1 MAGAAAASELDRS
14 KRLDI
19 ESLRA
24 VAILLVVVFH
34 AFPGALP
41 GGFTGVDVF
50 FVISG
55 FLITTQL
62 AREATSTGRLRLARF
77 WSRRAKRLLPA
88 TAVVLIVCSVLTAT
102 TLAVTQRA
110 DFAGDIVAAG
120 LYLVNWRLA
129 WRSVDYAAQDVGVS
143 PVQHFWSLAVEEQF
157 YIVWPLL
164 IGLVL
169 LLPARRAFDRQV
181 RLAVG
186 IGVVSVASL
195 VYSIVRTFTSQADAF
210 FITTTRLW
218 ELGIGA
224 LGALGVPLAARLS
237 AEARRVLA
245 VVGLATL
252 AVVAAFA
259 RDDVEWPGWRA
270 AVPCLATLALV
281 WAGTRAADATGPGP
295 LRLLSLRPMV
305 WVGGLSY
312 SWYLWHWPV
321 LVGARAAFPDLS
333 PLATGL
339 VAAGS
344 LLPAYLTHRFVEN
357 PIRYAPPLSRSPV
370 KALAVGLACTVVS
383 VASGV
388 AVGGRPAPQSPAPEI
403 PSASTPGTEQGR
415 DWAEI
420 LARKTYP
427 TISPDPSLADEDLPE
442 SYAGDCRQDVVGVE
456 PRECVAG
463 DESATEVVAI
473 VGDSFMEQ
481 WEPALD
487 AIGAREGIK
496 FVGYFKSS
504 CPWTLAPLNPGF
516 DTTKLYPQCADWS
529 RRVAELLVK
538 HKPSA
543 VITSGWTSLALSD
556 AKDPASKQVQQSM
569 TAGVLPLW
577 KQVSAAG
584 VPVAVLGRNPD
595 GSTDYV
601 SIPECVA
608 QNTNDV
614 TRCSFT
620 PDRTTSDWQRATA
633 ERAGA
638 GVSYL
643 DIGQWVCAPASCPP
657 VIDGVLVYRQTTHLT
672 ATFVKTLADPLWGR
686 LRTVLQR

>member
-1 MAGAAAASELDRS
+1 MAGAAAAADLDRA
-14 KRLDI
+14 KRRDI
-19 ESLRA
+19 EGLRA

-34 AFPGALP
+34 AFPGVLP

-62 AREATSTGRLRLARF
+62 AREATSTGGLRLARF

-88 TAVVLIVCSVLTAT
+88 TAVVLVVCSIITAT

-110 DFAGDIVAAG
+110 DFAGDIIASG

-129 WRSVDYAAQDVGVS
+129 WRSVDYAAEDIAAS

-169 LLPARRAFDRQV
+169 LLPARRALDRQV
-181 RLAVG
+181 RMAVG
-186 IGVVSVASL
+186 IGLVSLASFA
-195 VYSIVRTFTSQADAF
+195 YSIVRTSTSQADAF
-210 FITTTRLW
+210 FLTTTRLW

-224 LGALGVPLAARLS
+224 LGALGVPLALRLS
-237 AEARRVLA
+237 ARTRSVLA
-245 VVGLATL
+245 VTGLAAL
-252 AVVAAFA
+252 AVVAALA
-259 RDDVEWPGWRA
+259 RDNVEWPGWRA
-270 AVPCLATLALV
+270 AVPCLATLALL
-281 WAGTRAADATGPGP
+281 WAGTRAADAAAPGV
-295 LRLLSLRPMV
+295 LGLLSTRPMV

-321 LVGARAAFPDLS
+321 LVGARAAFPGLS

-357 PIRYAPPLSRSPV
+357 PIRYAPPLSRSPST
-370 KALAVGLACTVVS
+370 ALGVGLVCTVVS
-383 VASGV
+383 VASGIV
-388 AVGGRPAPQSPAPEI
+388 AGGSPIPASPP
-403 PSASTPGTEQGR
+403 PSTHSTPTAASQQGR
-415 DWAEI
+415 DWAAV
-420 LARKTYP
+420 LATHTYP
-427 TISPDPSLADEDLPE
+427 AISPDPSVADDDLPA
-442 SYAGDCRQDVVGVE
+442 SYAGDCRQDVQGVD
-456 PRECVAG
+456 PPECVAG
-463 DESATEVVAI
+463 DASATTVVAM

-487 AIGAREGIK
+487 VIGAREGIK

-516 DTTKLYPQCADWS
+516 DRTKLYPQCADWS
-529 RRVAELLVK
+529 RRVADLLVK
-538 HKPSA
+538 RKVSA
-543 VITSGWTSLALSD
+543 VLTSGWTSLALSD
-556 AKDPASKQVQQSM
+556 AKDPASSQQQQPM

-577 KQVSAAG
+577 KQVSEHG
-584 VPVAVLGRNPD
+584 IPVAVLGRNPD
-595 GSTDYV
+595 GATEYV

-608 QNTNDV
+608 RHREDV

-620 PDRTTSDWQRATA
+620 PDRTTSAWQRATVQQ
-633 ERAGA
+633 AGE

-643 DIGQWVCAPASCPP
+643 DVSDWVCAPDACPA

-672 ATFVKTLADPLWGR
+672 ATFVTTLADPLWGQV
-686 LRTVLQR
+686 RTVLRR